1 PEEMRLLLPSSIDA
15 SRRRILQ
22 MVELATT
29 EYQLCEGMA
38 HDALQDVR
46 NAIKTFNFN
55 LKFMVDKKI
64 RGQAAGTRAQSFLRT
79 LANDRV
85 IAANEY
91 RTTRGALLSLGL
103 REDDSMLQPLADN
116 ELYSKNNTD
125 STKMGESK
133 EVDPWFW
140 SVGWPAGMSAKQD
153 KEWSVEIDR
162 VKWFRDRANL
172 QRAKEQAEL
181 VDVEFDRTITAFEKS
196 ASAWK
201 ILHSEC
207 MPGSGEVLYAHNKY
221 LMDIMLAQHCSA
233 AKVKAPGLSE
243 KDEEDELAKALDLLK
258 KKKKSNQELP
268 EDWEVSGARFF
279 RWQSDSTRPTR
290 LTL

>member
-1 PEEMRLLLPSSIDA
+1 MLL
-15 SRRRILQ
+15 
-22 MVELATT
+22 V
-29 EYQLCEGMA
+29 
-38 HDALQDVR
+38 
-46 NAIKTFNFN
+46 
-55 LKFMVDKKI
+55 
-64 RGQAAGTRAQSFLRT
+64 
-79 LANDRV
+79 
-85 IAANEY
+85 
-91 RTTRGALLSLGL
+91 
-103 REDDSMLQPLADN
+103 
-116 ELYSKNNTD
+116 
-125 STKMGESK
+125 
-133 EVDPWFW
+133 
-140 SVGWPAGMSAKQD
+140 
-153 KEWSVEIDR
+153 DR

-207 MPGSGEVLYAHNKY
+207 MPGSGEASYAHNKY
-221 LMDIMLAQHCSA
+221 LMYIMLAQHCSA

-290 LTL
+290 LTLQCFNPSRYDPDAGDSHVSRRCDISGWNN